1 MLELEISETA
11 ADRNIEGG
19 YRRGYHQAIAM
30 VVEELR
36 KNSGLTAEA
45 LQVWVSTEGMRWR
58 KDLPLDRKI
67 IAPSF
72 PS

>member
-1 MLELEISETA
+1 
-11 ADRNIEGG
+11 
-19 YRRGYHQAIAM
+19 M

-72 PS
+72 SS